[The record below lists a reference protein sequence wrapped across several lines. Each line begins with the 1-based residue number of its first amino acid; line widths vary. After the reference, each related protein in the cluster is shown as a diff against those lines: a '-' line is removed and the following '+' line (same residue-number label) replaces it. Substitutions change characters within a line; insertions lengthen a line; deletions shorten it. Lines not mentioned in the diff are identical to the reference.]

1 MTSAM
6 RQLSLFTLG
15 GKPYSEEAERAEMR
29 VAILDHLAA
38 VFHVWDGARR
48 RPIELPIDCP
58 ECRARRVAYC
68 LNPLSFLAIAYC
80 RECGWAR
87 ELRLGK

>member
-6 RQLSLFTLG
+6 RQLSLFTPG
-15 GKPYSEEAERAEMR
+15 GKPYSEEAERAELR
-29 VAILDHLAA
+29 VMILDHLAE
-38 VFHVWDGARR
+38 VFHVWDGAGRK
-48 RPIELPIDCP
+48 PLPLKASCP
-58 ECRARRVAYC
+58 GCKGEGMALLV
-68 LNPLSFLAIAYC
+68 NPLSLFTVAYC